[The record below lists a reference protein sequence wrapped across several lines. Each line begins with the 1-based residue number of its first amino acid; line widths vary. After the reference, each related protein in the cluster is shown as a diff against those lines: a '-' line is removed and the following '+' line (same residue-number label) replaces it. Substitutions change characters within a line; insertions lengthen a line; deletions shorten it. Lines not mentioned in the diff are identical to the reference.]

1 MSIARQIV
9 RLQASLPQGVT
20 LVAVSKFHPVEAL
33 KEAYDAGQRVFGE
46 SRAQELTAKQKVL
59 PEDIQ
64 WHFIGPLQTNKV
76 KEIVPYV
83 SLIHSID
90 SLKLLREVNKQ
101 AAKHGRIV
109 RVLLEIRIA
118 EEETKHGLT
127 REECLEI
134 LRSDNLLPLQN
145 IRICGLM
152 GMATYTDDTDR
163 IRDEF
168 RRLRSFFDEL
178 KTSCLKDSADFTE
191 LSMGMSHD
199 YPIALE
205 EGSTMVRVGTMIFG
219 EREY

>member
-1 MSIARQIV
+1 MNITQQIGW
-9 RLQASLPQGVT
+9 LHASLPEGVT

-33 KEAYDAGQRVFGE
+33 REAYDAGQRVFGE

-59 PEDIQ
+59 PKDIE

-76 KEIVPYV
+76 KEIVPYI
-83 SLIHSID
+83 SMIHSID
-90 SLKLLREVNKQ
+90 SLKLLREVDKQ
-101 AAKHGRIV
+101 AAKHERVV

-118 EEETKHGLT
+118 EEDTKHGLS

-152 GMATYTDDTDR
+152 GMATYTEDTER
-163 IRDEF
+163 IRNEF
-168 RRLRSFFDEL
+168 HRLRMFFDEL
-178 KTSCLKDSADFTE
+178 KSSCLKDSTDFTE

-199 YPIALE
+199 YPIAIE
-205 EGSTMVRVGTMIFG
+205 EGSTMIRVGTMIFG

>member
-1 MSIARQIV
+1 MNITRQIV
-9 RLQASLPQGVT
+9 QLHASLPKGVT

-33 KEAYDAGQRVFGE
+33 REAYDAGQRVFGE
-46 SRAQELTAKQKVL
+46 SRAQELTAKHEVL

-76 KEIVPYV
+76 KEIVPYI
-83 SLIHSID
+83 SMIHSID

-101 AAKHGRIV
+101 AAKHDRIV

-134 LRSDNLLPLQN
+134 LRSENLLPLQN

-152 GMATYTDDTDR
+152 GMATYTEDTDQ
-163 IRDEF
+163 IRNEF
-168 RRLRSFFDEL
+168 HRLRMFFDEL
-178 KTSCLKDSADFTE
+178 KTSCLKDSPDFTE

-199 YPIALE
+199 YPIAIE
-205 EGSTMVRVGTMIFG
+205 EGSTMIRVGTMIFG

>member
-134 LRSDNLLPLQN
+134 LRSDDLLSLQN

>member
-1 MSIARQIV
+1 MNITRQIV
-9 RLQASLPQGVT
+9 QLHASFPKGVT

-33 KEAYDAGQRVFGE
+33 REAYDAGQRVFGE
-46 SRAQELTAKQKVL
+46 SRAQELTAKHEVL

-76 KEIVPYV
+76 KEIVPYI
-83 SLIHSID
+83 SMIHSID

-101 AAKHGRIV
+101 AAKHDRIV

-134 LRSDNLLPLQN
+134 LRSENLLPLQN

-152 GMATYTDDTDR
+152 GMATYTEDTDQ
-163 IRDEF
+163 IRNEF
-168 RRLRSFFDEL
+168 HRLRMFFDEL
-178 KTSCLKDSADFTE
+178 KTSCLKDSPDFTE

-199 YPIALE
+199 YPIAIE
-205 EGSTMVRVGTMIFG
+205 EGSTMIRVGTMIFG